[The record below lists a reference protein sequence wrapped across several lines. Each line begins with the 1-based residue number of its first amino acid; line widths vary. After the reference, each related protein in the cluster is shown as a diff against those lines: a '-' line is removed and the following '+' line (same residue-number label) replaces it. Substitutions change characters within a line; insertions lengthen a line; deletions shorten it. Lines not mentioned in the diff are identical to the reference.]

1 MSTIDL
7 GLVLN
12 GMDRRARPAG
22 SQGSSD
28 SAPAPLRVV
37 LVQGEALR
45 LPYAR
50 ANLSVLTGTA
60 WVTQCGE
67 DQVLQAGQAMTAA
80 SCTDRA
86 VVSALGTLPL
96 VVEVR

>member
-7 GLVLN
+7 GLVLD
-12 GMDRRARPAG
+12 GMDRRARFAG
-22 SQGSSD
+22 SRDSSGS
-28 SAPAPLRVV
+28 AQAPLRVV

-45 LPYAR
+45 LPHAR
-50 ANLSVLTGTA
+50 ANLSVLAGTA

-80 SCTDRA
+80 ACPDRA

-96 VVEVR
+96 LVEVG

>member
-12 GMDRRARPAG
+12 GMDRRTRAAG
-22 SQGSSD
+22 SRDSSG

-45 LPYAR
+45 LPHAR
-50 ANLSVLTGTA
+50 ANLSVLSGTA
-60 WVTQCGE
+60 WITQCGE
-67 DQVLQAGQAMTAA
+67 DQVLKAGMEMTAA
-80 SCTDRA
+80 ACQDRA

-96 VVEVR
+96 LVEVR

>member
-12 GMDRRARPAG
+12 GMDRRSRTAG
-22 SQGSSD
+22 SRDS

-37 LVQGEALR
+37 LVQGETLR
-45 LPYAR
+45 LPSSR
-50 ANLSVLTGTA
+50 ASLSVLAGTA

-67 DQVLQAGQAMTAA
+67 DQVLQAGQEMTAA
-80 SCTDRA
+80 ACPDRA
-86 VVSALGTLPL
+86 VVSALGVFGGIVGLM
-96 VVEVR
+96 